1 MERRNSTS
9 VRRRLTFAKVYR
21 FFGFAVVAFG
31 VMGIVGAVSDQSHPS
46 DTVGVVITSLVFV
59 TIGIALVIRGSRAR
73 SRLTQLLPDAS
84 GANIKKSATPG
95 TASWRLR
102 TMLRWALLTPGGAF
116 ATLVVIVTSIKM
128 TAPFHSMPIILYSAH
143 AARSVFAQEAIAQ
156 RDQADV
162 LSPDEKLKMCLA
174 SGESE
179 ASGLGSQ
186 PT

>member
-84 GANIKKSATPG
+84 GANIKKSDTPG

-102 TMLRWALLTPGGAF
+102 TLLRWALLTPGGAI
-116 ATLVVIVTSIKM
+116 ATLVAIVASIKIP
-128 TAPFHSMPIILYSAH
+128 AAHSAPIILYSAH